1 MGISITPQAVWSGN
15 QVLHYV
21 EFQKSISDVTGDPL
35 ATNVVRGNVLPTFA
49 PADQLFIVGDCT
61 SLYISDGLVSFT
73 NIGPVLN
80 ALLLQR
86 LWQPVELGQSIRHT
100 LDITFHAPITDIGSS
115 IPLVTVGTKPASI
128 LSVQPYGTDAI
139 RFSFAG
145 PFGSAVS
152 TAVPIQESRTYRFTI
167 VTDSN
172 VHDVSVTAGQDE
184 LLSGVLASPGP
195 VLVHTTNFSLGHP
208 PPPMTVIEAT
218 GPTPDMSLCRS
229 LP

>member
-1 MGISITPQAVWSGN
+1 MAACGAQAKRS
-15 QVLHYV
+15 
-21 EFQKSISDVTGDPL
+21 
-35 ATNVVRGNVLPTFA
+35 
-49 PADQLFIVGDCT
+49 
-61 SLYISDGLVSFT
+61 
-73 NIGPVLN
+73 
-80 ALLLQR
+80 
-86 LWQPVELGQSIRHT
+86 RHT

-172 VHDVSVTAGQDE
+172 VHDVSVTAGQDK
-184 LLSGVLASPGP
+184 LSVASWLAQ
-195 VLVHTTNFSLGHP
+195 
-208 PPPMTVIEAT
+208 A
-218 GPTPDMSLCRS
+218 RS
-229 LP
+229 SSTRQNSASGILRRQ